1 MFLFQV
7 KIWFQNR
14 RMKVKKSKLPKNQ
27 DNRLNDSEE
36 SDLKSD
42 NNEFEEDNNIDV
54 ESPALV
60 SESLANQE
68 LLDMKL
74 EMPENSNEFPPPTL
88 AHRMQYNH
96 HNLSGREFAFGANN
110 Y

>member
-1 MFLFQV
+1 
-7 KIWFQNR
+7 
-14 RMKVKKSKLPKNQ
+14 MKVKKSKLPKNQ

-42 NNEFEEDNNIDV
+42 NNEFDDDNNIDV
-54 ESPALV
+54 ESPTLV
-60 SESLANQE
+60 TENLANQE

-74 EMPENSNEFPPPTL
+74 ELPENSNDFAPPPL
-88 AHRMQYNH
+88 AHRLQYNH
-96 HNLSGREFAFGANN
+96 PSLSGREFSFGANN